1 MADQPQPTVSNGHP
15 EQGALLSV
23 FEVGR
28 VIWEARVREA
38 WGPYAETIIKRSPW
52 PKHIA
57 SPDIGADHQLCIA
70 SARAVL
76 KALAPH
82 TTSPPDQA

>member
-1 MADQPQPTVSNGHP
+1 MSDQVSTVVLPS
-15 EQGALLSV
+15 AFDL
-23 FEVGR
+23 GR

-38 WGPYAETIIKRSPW
+38 WGSHAETIMLRSPW

-57 SPDIGADHQLCIA
+57 APDIGADHQLCIA
-70 SARAVL
+70 SAKAAL
-76 KALAPH
+76 SALAPH